1 MHQSPDVLSAQTGR
15 LAGSVR
21 PLPVRFALPAT
32 LAAAC
37 ALLAACAGME
47 SPDSTAPTVLGTVSE
62 LSVPA
67 PAGSNTPHLAL
78 DTSGRVLMSW
88 TQRLPDSSVAIQM
101 ATWDGANWDSTRTIA
116 DSRPFFVNWADFP
129 AITALGNG
137 DLAAHWLER
146 EGDKKY
152 AYGVRVARSS
162 DGGRSWSAPVTP
174 HTDGL
179 LAEHGFVSLWP
190 EGRDAVGMVWLDGR
204 KSAMPDSTR
213 EMTVR
218 TASLTNAGTLE
229 GEAVVDARTCDCCQT
244 GTAAT
249 RNGRVLVYRD
259 RSDKEIRDINIVRK
273 TESGWT
279 APQKVHADEWMYPG
293 CPVNG
298 PQAAALGDTVV
309 VAWYTGARDTAR
321 VNIARS
327 EDGGAT
333 FGAPIRVDDGDPIGR
348 VDVVLDDAG
357 NAIVVWLEQ
366 RSPTEAEV
374 LARKVVG
381 TQLGEPRVISRT
393 SGARQS
399 GFPRLVRHGNDVVA
413 AWTTVNP
420 LQVHVARFALTPTTS
435 R

>member
-1 MHQSPDVLSAQTGR
+1 MHQSPVVSSACAR
-15 LAGSVR
+15 RPAG
-21 PLPVRFALPAT
+21 LLT
-32 LAAAC
+32 I
-37 ALLAACAGME
+37 ALLAGAVTTIMGGCAGEE
-47 SPDSTAPTVLGTVSE
+47 SPDSTPRTVLGPVTQITA
-62 LSVPA
+62 PA

-78 DTSGRVLMSW
+78 DASGQVLMSW
-88 TQRLPDSSVAIQM
+88 TQRQPDSTVSIQM
-101 ATWDGANWDSTRTIA
+101 ATWNGTAWDSTRTIA
-116 DSRPFFVNWADFP
+116 AARPFFVNWADFP

-152 AYGVRVARSS
+152 AYGVRVARSA

-190 EGRDAVGMVWLDGR
+190 EGQDGVGLVWLDGR
-204 KSAMPDSTR
+204 KSAMPDSTK

-218 TASLTNAGTLE
+218 TASLTSAGTLE

-249 RNGRVLVYRD
+249 RSGRVLVYRD

-273 TESGWT
+273 VANGWST
-279 APQKVHADEWMYPG
+279 PQKVHADEWMYPG

-298 PQAAALGDTVV
+298 PQVATLGDTVV
-309 VAWYTGARDTAR
+309 VAWFTGARDTAR

-333 FGAPIRVDDGDPIGR
+333 FAPPIRVDDGDPIGR
-348 VDVVLDDAG
+348 VDIVLDDQGHAV
-357 NAIVVWLEQ
+357 VVWLEQ

-381 TQLGEPRVISRT
+381 TQLGEARVISRT
-393 SGARQS
+393 TGARQS
-399 GFPRLVRHGNDVVA
+399 GFPRIVRHGSDVVA

>member
-1 MHQSPDVLSAQTGR
+1 MHKSPVVSSAPGWRTAVTPR
-15 LAGSVR
+15 LRCVTVAV
-21 PLPVRFALPAT
+21 
-32 LAAAC
+32 
-37 ALLAACAGME
+37 ALLAGCVGEA
-47 SPDSTAPTVLGTVSE
+47 SSDSATPTVLGAVAE
-62 LSVPA
+62 LTTPA
-67 PAGSNTPHLAL
+67 PTGSNTPHLAL
-78 DTSGRVLMSW
+78 DASGQVLMSW
-88 TQRLPDSSVAIQM
+88 TQRLPDSSVTVQM
-101 ATWDGANWDSTRTIA
+101 ATWNGTSWDSTRTIA
-116 DSRPFFVNWADFP
+116 ASRPFFVNWADFP

-152 AYGVRVARSS
+152 AYGVRVARST

-190 EGRDAVGMVWLDGR
+190 EGKDAVGMMWLDGR
-204 KSAMPDSTR
+204 KSAMTDSVR
-213 EMTVR
+213 EMTIR
-218 TASLTNAGTLE
+218 TASITAAGTLE

-249 RNGRVLVYRD
+249 RDGRVLVYRD
-259 RSDKEIRDINIVRK
+259 RSDKEIRDINIVRRAAG
-273 TESGWT
+273 GWT
-279 APQKVHADEWMYPG
+279 APQRVHADEWMYPG

-298 PQAAALGDTVV
+298 PQVAALGDTVV

-348 VDVVLDDAG
+348 VDIVLDDAG

-366 RSPTEAEV
+366 RSPTAAEV

-381 TQLGEPRVISRT
+381 TQLGDVRVISRT
-393 SGARQS
+393 AGARQS
-399 GFPRLVRHGNDVVA
+399 GFPRIVRHGNDVVA
-413 AWTTVNP
+413 AWTSVNP
-420 LQVHVARFALTPTTS
+420 LQVHVARFALTSTPTP
-435 R
+435 